1 MAVWLCFCAP
11 FNGSGRFCALPVLEE
26 SEVDMSRSKRGKKGD
41 THQLAAQLAPLEQ
54 QDQQL
59 AAEQVGRSLNPTN
72 GEADP
77 DYGAIVVDTHNVKM
91 PMGITE
97 EQEEKR
103 FLGLE
108 PVVLVVMILALVFI
122 AFIAWQITLMPPK

>member
-1 MAVWLCFCAP
+1 
-11 FNGSGRFCALPVLEE
+11 
-26 SEVDMSRSKRGKKGD
+26 MSRSKRGKKAD

-108 PVVLVVMILALVFI
+108 PVVLVVMILTLVFI